1 MAWRHLPLQKSE
13 STMNSSSR
21 LGVAP
26 PTPSS
31 WLTAYLLFTSAM
43 CGALVMVVEVLGSRV
58 IGPYF
63 GVSLFVWTALITV
76 TLLSL
81 AVGYAIGGRM
91 ADKRPS
97 ADWLFALIVISGAL
111 VALVPVVK
119 GAVIVAA
126 TPLGLR
132 GGALVSA
139 FLLFGPALLL
149 LGCVS
154 PYVVKVAAGD
164 LQRLGRTV
172 GLFYAVSTAGS
183 FVGTALTGFYI
194 IAYIGVSN
202 AFYLCGFLLIL
213 LGVVYFVVFRAR
225 RVVALALLPFV
236 LLLLVDRQMPVALMP
251 DGTQARL
258 IDHGDSYYGNVKVV
272 EYRGS
277 AGSTRE
283 MMIDGLIQG
292 GVDPATGQSIYE
304 YSYLMEHLPLAAKPD
319 IRTALFVGLGP
330 GAAVNAYQRRGIAS
344 DVVDIDPLVV
354 EMAQRHFGFRP
365 QRPVIVADGRSVLR
379 ESGPRYDAI
388 LMDVFNGD
396 ITPGHLLSREAIAQ
410 VRARLADDGVFAMN
424 LIGSLAP
431 DARMLPAVVRTL
443 RAEFSDVVAFPLF
456 DARDSSNPSGNM
468 VLLASNRRLDNAL
481 AVRDIPDVQRFA
493 AAGVRAALAQG
504 IRLPDYANGLMLTDD
519 FNPLDVFDADLHEGV
534 RKTIL
539 QTTPSSILLHG

>member
-1 MAWRHLPLQKSE
+1 MTGLP
-13 STMNSSSR
+13 R
-21 LGVAP
+21 VGPADA
-26 PTPSS
+26 PSS
-31 WLTAYLLFTSAM
+31 PWFTAYLLFTSAM

-81 AVGYAIGGRM
+81 AAGYAIGGRL
-91 ADKRPS
+91 ADRKPS
-97 ADWLFALIVISGAL
+97 ADWLFALIVASGVL
-111 VALVPVVK
+111 VALVPILK
-119 GAVIVAA
+119 GGVIVAA

-132 GGALVSA
+132 AGALVSA

-164 LQRLGRTV
+164 LKRLGRTV

-183 FVGTALTGFYI
+183 FAGTALTGFYI
-194 IAYIGVSN
+194 IAYIGVGN
-202 AFYLCGFLLIL
+202 AFYLCGFLLVL
-213 LGVVYFVVFRAR
+213 LGVTYFVVFRTR
-225 RVVALALLPFV
+225 RVVALALLPFA
-236 LLLLVDRQMPVALMP
+236 LLPFLDREPPVARMP
-251 DGTQARL
+251 DGTQVRL

-272 EYRGS
+272 EYRGDT
-277 AGSTRE
+277 GSTRE

-292 GVDPATGQSIYE
+292 GIDPATGQSIYE

-319 IRTALFVGLGP
+319 IRSALFVGLGP
-330 GAAVNAYQRRGIAS
+330 GAAVNAYQRRGIVS

-354 EMAQRHFGFRP
+354 SMAQRHFGFQP
-365 QRPVIVADGRSVLR
+365 QRPVIVADGRSILR
-379 ESGPRYDAI
+379 ERGPRYDAI

-410 VRARLADDGVFAMN
+410 AKARLAEDGVFAMN

-456 DARDSSNPSGNM
+456 DPRDSANPSGNM
-468 VLLASNRRLDNAL
+468 VLLASNRRLDAAL
-481 AVRDIPDVQRFA
+481 AVRDIAGVHRFA
-493 AAGVRAALAQG
+493 EPGVRAALAQG
-504 IRLPDYANGLMLTDD
+504 IRLPDYADALMLTDD
-519 FNPLDVFDADLHEGV
+519 FNPLDVFDAGLHEGV
-534 RKTIL
+534 RQTIL
-539 QTTPSSILLHG
+539 KTTPSSILLHG